1 MKKTIFNVLAMCCLA
16 CFVQAQEPECPPA
29 STSISTIS
37 FRRNNPSILP
47 GAFSVSSTKQVNFTK
62 GNLQYNA
69 AYNSWRFAENQNTFI
84 GNAAGNNVYT
94 EARATQDAWI
104 DLFPWGTSG
113 YDNTVIDSTAS
124 NFQPWAYVNTNTG
137 DDKNMYHYGPS
148 IDRMPANASW
158 GESVATQNFDWGVY
172 NFTSG
177 VEAGC
182 RTLTQSEYAY
192 LFTTRT
198 DATSLCG
205 FGQLF
210 GVNGIFLLP
219 DSWNWSSSAVAAAVT
234 AASFVWT
241 SSAAALEFT
250 NNVIAD
256 DDNGRA
262 LWRAMEDA
270 GAVFLPAAGYRSY
283 NGSLYYANERGAYAS
298 STVKDEQ
305 SVFTVHFYS
314 ERLIINNLSTRS
326 VHASVRL
333 VKDVT
338 P

>member
-1 MKKTIFNVLAMCCLA
+1 MKKIIFTILTMCSALGL
-16 CFVQAQEPECPPA
+16 VQAQEPECPPA
-29 STSISTIS
+29 ATSISTIS

-113 YDNTVIDSTAS
+113 YDNTVIDMTAS

-137 DDKNMYHYGPS
+137 DAKNTYHYGPS
-148 IDRMPANASW
+148 IDVMPANASW
-158 GESVATQNFDWGVY
+158 GESLATQNFDWGVY

-182 RTLTQSEYAY
+182 RTLTSSEYTY

-198 DATSLCG
+198 NATSLYG

-210 GVNGIFLLP
+210 GVKGIFLLP
-219 DSWNWSSSAVAAAVT
+219 DSWDWSSSAVAAAMT
-234 AASFVWT
+234 AASFVWK
-241 SSAAALEFT
+241 SSAEAKLFT

-270 GAVFLPAAGYRSY
+270 GAVFLPAAGWRAPDVVY
-283 NGSLYYANERGAYAS
+283 GNERGVYAS
-298 STVKDEQ
+298 STAKDNQ
-305 SVFTVHFYS
+305 AFCSLYFFSGSLNT
-314 ERLIINNLSTRS
+314 NNTSRRYGA
-326 VHASVRL
+326 VSVRL